1 MEIPGYM
8 IYRLDRDKKL
18 GGGVCAFVKEG
29 YKTERL
35 NELSSIS
42 ESGLHQMWL
51 KIQIG
56 NRKSFIVCTVYRPP
70 DAALNCFEDD
80 FGETVISALSLNK
93 DIYIL
98 GDLNCNVL
106 DAGDQGGRTF
116 SNFCTAYNLTQVINE
131 PTRITQS
138 SKFLIDIILVSNKNV
153 VEESK
158 VLPVSI
164 SDHDLVYVTLN
175 VKKTR
180 PKPIYITTLS
190 FKHYNRDAFNRDISM
205 APWSV
210 IDNFD
215 DVENKLNAFHLLF
228 NPILDNHAPIKRTKI
243 RGRSNPLCN

>member
-1 MEIPGYM
+1 
-8 IYRLDRDKKL
+8 
-18 GGGVCAFVKEG
+18 
-29 YKTERL
+29 
-35 NELSSIS
+35 
-42 ESGLHQMWL
+42 MWL

-70 DAALNCFEDD
+70 DPALNCFEDD
-80 FGETVISALSLNK
+80 LGETVISALSLNK

-116 SNFCTAYNLTQVINE
+116 LNFCTAYNLTQVINE

-138 SKFLIDIILVSNKNV
+138 SKSLIDIILVSNKNV

-180 PKPIYITTLS
+180 PKPIYITTRS

-210 IDNFD
+210 IDI
-215 DVENKLNAFHLLF
+215 V
-228 NPILDNHAPIKRTKI
+228 
-243 RGRSNPLCN
+243 